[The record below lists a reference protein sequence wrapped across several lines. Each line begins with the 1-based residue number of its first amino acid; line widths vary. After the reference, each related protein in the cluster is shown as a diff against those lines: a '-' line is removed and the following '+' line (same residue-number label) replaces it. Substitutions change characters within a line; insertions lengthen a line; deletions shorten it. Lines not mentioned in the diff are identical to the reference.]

1 MKPRSGWSGPTGQAR
16 PVPHSW
22 RGQRTLLLASEDP
35 GDPSPQMWNS
45 WHWKHRRG
53 WNWGGPCEDPGLE
66 TFLCPPFLVCRE
78 QTPTSMSV
86 PECQWTNQGREGMQ
100 KQGRSSQETAVQI
113 WGRVLAQPQGIHRTI
128 SSEFFMKPPIN
139 GSCRHSSFQRRHL
152 EWHSKDIP
160 KTKKTFQRRP
170 N

>member
-1 MKPRSGWSGPTGQAR
+1 MQILGHES
-16 PVPHSW
+16 V
-22 RGQRTLLLASEDP
+22 
-35 GDPSPQMWNS
+35 
-45 WHWKHRRG
+45 

-86 PECQWTNQGREGMQ
+86 LECQWTNQGREGMQ

-139 GSCRHSSFQRRHL
+139 GSCRHSSFQRRLPKAQLKEPEKLIKRSL
-152 EWHSKDIP
+152 ENRSKYRHC
-160 KTKKTFQRRP
+160 THP
-170 N
+170 NLISNPSLELLLWNSLPNLPT